1 MLLDVRGVG
10 KTFAWLEALRDVTLS
25 ISEGRIYGLIGP
37 NGAGKTTLFNV
48 ITGMLPATTGTI
60 SFKDGDITR
69 LKPHQIA
76 RRGIARTYQLVRPFQ
91 ELNAAE
97 NIEVGILYG
106 RENPFPSSGDISAE
120 TEKYLNWVG
129 LSEKAF
135 HPVGDLNLGERKRL
149 ETAKAL
155 AALPDLIMFDE
166 VLAGLN
172 PTETVQ
178 AVDLFKRICAAGIT
192 ILMIEH
198 NMQAI
203 MSACEY
209 IFVLHHGEKIGEGT
223 PQQVSADPKVIEAY
237 LGRKDFKLER
247 RQRLVTHA

>member
-10 KTFAWLEALRDVTLS
+10 KRFAGLEALRNVTFS
-25 ISEGRIYGLIGP
+25 IAAGRIYGLIGP

-48 ITGMLPATTGTI
+48 ITGLLPATTGMV
-60 SFKDGDITR
+60 SFEEREITR

-76 RRGIARTYQLVRPFQ
+76 RAGISRTYQLVRPFQ
-91 ELNAAE
+91 ELNVAE

-106 RENPFPSSGDISAE
+106 RERMFLASDDIAAE
-120 TEKYLNWVG
+120 TEKYLSWVG
-129 LSEKAF
+129 LAEKASN
-135 HPVGDLNLGERKRL
+135 PVGGLNLGERKRL
-149 ETAKAL
+149 EIAKAL
-155 AALPDLIMFDE
+155 ATSPKLILFDE

-178 AVDLFKRICAAGIT
+178 AIELFKRICAAGIT

-203 MSACEY
+203 MSACEH
-209 IFVLHHGEKIGEGT
+209 IIVLHHGEKIGEGT
-223 PQQVSADPKVIEAY
+223 PQQISGDPKIIEAY
-237 LGRKDFKLER
+237 LGRKDLKLER
-247 RQRLVTHA
+247 RRRMASNA

>member
-10 KTFAWLEALRDVTLS
+10 KTFAGLEALRDVTLS

-106 RENPFPSSGDISAE
+106 R
-120 TEKYLNWVG
+120 
-129 LSEKAF
+129 
-135 HPVGDLNLGERKRL
+135 
-149 ETAKAL
+149 
-155 AALPDLIMFDE
+155 
-166 VLAGLN
+166 
-172 PTETVQ
+172 
-178 AVDLFKRICAAGIT
+178 
-192 ILMIEH
+192 
-198 NMQAI
+198 
-203 MSACEY
+203 
-209 IFVLHHGEKIGEGT
+209 
-223 PQQVSADPKVIEAY
+223 
-237 LGRKDFKLER
+237 
-247 RQRLVTHA
+247 QRPRNT